1 MSFINKPGVYPKN
14 PNFLSGPCTKRS
26 NWDVNIL
33 HQALVGRS
41 HRSKQGKAKINQAI
55 ELTRKILQIPQDY
68 RIGIMTGSNTGAF
81 EAALWSVLGERGV
94 DVFAWESFGFGWLT
108 DVTKQLKLEDVRAF
122 KEDYGKIPDLTQAD
136 CERDIV
142 FVWNGTTSGVR
153 VANADWIRDDRSGLT
168 ICDAT
173 SGAFAYELPWEKLD
187 ITTLSWQKVMGSE
200 AGHGM
205 IILSTRAVAR
215 LESYIPPWPL
225 PKIFRMTK
233 NGKLDEKMFVDS
245 PINTPSMLCVEDYID
260 TLKWA
265 ESIGGLTGLIWKVKD
280 NFTAL
285 ADWVEGMDWIDF
297 LAEDEAFRSYTSVC
311 LKITAS
317 WFLALTEDK
326 QAQVVKAITALLDQ
340 EGVAYDI
347 GAYRDAPPGFRVWC
361 GATVETKDIRALTSW
376 LNWAY
381 QQVGRA

>member
-1 MSFINKPGVYPKN
+1 MSFINKPGVYPEN
-14 PNFLSGPCTKRS
+14 PNFSSGPCTKRAK
-26 NWDVNIL
+26 WDVNIL

-41 HRSKQGKAKINQAI
+41 HRSKQGKAKIKEAI
-55 ELTRKILQIPQDY
+55 ELTREILQIPEDY
-68 RIGIMTGSNTGAF
+68 RIGIITGSNTGAF

-94 DVFAWESFGFGWLT
+94 DVFAWESFGFGWVT
-108 DVTKQLKLEDVRAF
+108 DITKQLKLEDIRVF

-136 CERDIV
+136 CDRDIV

-153 VANADWIRDDRSGLT
+153 VANADWIQNDRGGLT

-173 SGAFAYELPWEKLD
+173 SGAFAYELPWDKLD
-187 ITTLSWQKVMGSE
+187 ITTLSWQKVMGGE

-205 IILSTRAVAR
+205 IILSPRAVAR
-215 LESYIPPWPL
+215 LENYTPSWPL
-225 PKIFRMTK
+225 PKIFRMIK

-265 ESIGGLTGLIWKVKD
+265 DSIGGLTGLVGRVKD
-280 NFTAL
+280 NFTTL
-285 ADWVEGMDWIDF
+285 ANWVQSTDWIDF
-297 LAEDEAFRSYTSVC
+297 LAKDKDFRSYTSVC
-311 LKITAS
+311 LKVTAP
-317 WFLALTEDK
+317 WFLELPEEE
-326 QAQVVKAITALLDQ
+326 QAAVIKKITGLLDQ

-347 GAYRDAPPGFRVWC
+347 GAYRDAPSGFRVWC
-361 GATVETKDIRALTSW
+361 CATVETKDIQALTNW